1 MPTENCH
8 HLLTDLSAYLDGEAS
23 QELCAELERHLANC
37 DDCTAVVDTARKTV
51 NLYHHLPRPEM
62 PADAR
67 ARLFK
72 TLDLSEYLKAK
83 P

>member
-8 HLLTDLSAYLDGEAS
+8 HLLNDLSAYLDGEAS
-23 QELCAELERHLANC
+23 QELCAELERHLADC

-51 NLYHHLPRPEM
+51 SLYRHLPQPM
-62 PADAR
+62 MSPAAR

-72 TLDLSEYLKAK
+72 TLDLSEYLKA
-83 P
+83 